1 MAAGGALGATSLTM
15 GMSDRKKSGIG
26 SYRPAMPQT
35 RGPGGSG
42 RFA

>member
-1 MAAGGALGATSLTM
+1 MVAGGAMGATGTM
-15 GMSDRKKSGIG
+15 AMSDRKKSGIG

-35 RGPGGSG
+35 RGPVGSG